1 MDLDES
7 TQQSDPETVNTGKK
21 KNCTDEKEEAILTRR
36 AGTMWSIIFFENASS
51 VWTT

>member
-21 KNCTDEKEEAILTRR
+21 KKIAL
-36 AGTMWSIIFFENASS
+36 MKKKKQF
-51 VWTT
+51 

>member
-21 KNCTDEKEEAILTRR
+21 KIALMKKKKQ
-36 AGTMWSIIFFENASS
+36 F
-51 VWTT
+51 

>member
-1 MDLDES
+1 MGLEES
-7 TQQSDPETVNTGKK
+7 TQQSDLETVTQGE
-21 KNCTDEKEEAILTRR
+21 KNCTDEKEETILTLR